1 MLLGKQRDGSVDEL
15 MTARDVASHLRMH
28 VITVYRLAQQ
38 GKIPG
43 FKVGRQWRFQRDV
56 IDEWE
61 REGPAR
67 GAVSNAS

>member
-1 MLLGKQRDGSVDEL
+1 MNELL
-15 MTARDVASHLRMH
+15 TARDVARHLRMH

-43 FKVGRQWRFQRDV
+43 FKVGRQWRFHREV

-61 REGPAR
+61 RRAR
-67 GAVSNAS
+67 APEPPLSDT